1 MSRIVVFDTN
11 ILLSAIDWQGKPYG
25 CVELARSG
33 VVEAIT
39 CAELLDELSEKL
51 VAKLLFSPAQSSDSV
66 VDLLTFLRVVAIP
79 GLLRA
84 VAADPDDDKTLECA
98 VIGTQR
104 TSLRAIDDIYF
115 RWEIFKGFKLSQP
128 RIFWTWLPRVN

>member
-1 MSRIVVFDTN
+1 VFDTN
-11 ILLSAIDWQGKPYG
+11 ILLSAVGWQGKPYE

-51 VAKLLFSPAQSSDSV
+51 VAKLLFSPEQSSDSV

-79 GLLRA
+79 GCLRA
-84 VAADPDDDKTLECA
+84 VPADPDDDKTLECA
-98 VIGTQR
+98 VIGGAT
-104 TSLRAIDDIYF
+104 
-115 RWEIFKGFKLSQP
+115 
-128 RIFWTWLPRVN
+128 